1 MNSIII
7 VFNFSFFISDSG
19 FFCFTFF
26 LNRSSP
32 YLLLKRILQGSSFD
46 KVFIDIDSFKRCRDL
61 EEVRQLQYVGLSRTR
76 SDIYLL
82 K

>member
-1 MNSIII
+1 M
-7 VFNFSFFISDSG
+7 
-19 FFCFTFF
+19 
-26 LNRSSP
+26 
-32 YLLLKRILQGSSFD
+32 QGSTFD

>member
-1 MNSIII
+1 MKII
-7 VFNFSFFISDSG
+7 
-19 FFCFTFF
+19 
-26 LNRSSP
+26 
-32 YLLLKRILQGSSFD
+32 LKIKELQGSSFD

-76 SDIYLL
+76 SDIYML